1 MLSKKATILI
11 VIGLFL
17 MAPAGIS
24 SIDFETQQ
32 FIDDFHGYILLGI
45 QEEQIDGDWEGC
57 EYGESVKFR
66 SGDSVV
72 CESYGYTYAYSP
84 SASIIMGATFFQGVI
99 LYKCNLIVNSDSYD
113 VGCGIKARQAY
124 EQWAKLH
131 LGEGGKIPS
140 PPLPY

>member
-1 MLSKKATILI
+1 MFSKKARTLI

-24 SIDFETQQ
+24 SIDFETKQ

-45 QEEQIDGDWEGC
+45 REEQIDGDWEGC

-72 CESYGYTYAYSP
+72 CESYGYAYAYSP
-84 SASIIMGATFFQGVI
+84 SASVIMGATFFQGAI
-99 LYKCNLIVNSDSYD
+99 LYKCKMIVNSDSYD
-113 VGCGIKARQAY
+113 VGCGIKVQEAY
-124 EQWAKLH
+124 EQWAQLH
-131 LGEGGKIPS
+131 LGEEEKVPS
-140 PPLPY
+140 RPLRY